1 MFAPQPPPKSR
12 LGVYRQ
18 LSPNAGVHLS
28 PLCFGGGTIGDRWHE
43 KFGVGYMDKESSF
56 KILDTFFEMGG
67 NFIDTANSYQDGRS
81 EEFIG
86 EWAEARR
93 IRDQVFIAT
102 KYASNPHLHSDDES
116 IKQKILYA
124 GTSVKSMHISVEA
137 SLKKLRTSYI
147 DLFYVHY
154 WDYTTSIQ
162 EVMHALHA
170 LVMARKVLYLGIS
183 DAPAWVVSQANQYAR
198 DHALTPFSVYQGQWN
213 VMDRSFERDIIP
225 MARNQGS
232 IVFSIPPSL
241 YLSPFDPTNK
251 HPLHFSP
258 CPAAF
263 DVAIIGMAL
272 APWGVLAGGKI
283 RSDEEEERRRQT
295 GEKGR
300 TFVSP
305 SWERTESEKK
315 VCDALEVVK
324 KEVGAENITAV
335 AIAYLLH
342 KTPYVF
348 PIVGLRKPEQLQQN
362 IEALEISLTKDHLK
376 FLDGVVPFEAGF
388 PHNILGDGTEY
399 DPFTMASGERE
410 KWPVAGVLTGRK
422 LPKP

>member
-1 MFAPQPPPKSR
+1 MFAPQPLPKSR

-28 PLCFGGGTIGDRWHE
+28 PLCLGGGTLGDRWHE

-56 KILDTFFEMGG
+56 KMLDTFFEMGG

-93 IRDQVFIAT
+93 LRDQVFIAT

-225 MARNQGS
+225 MARNQG
-232 IVFSIPPSL
+232 
-241 YLSPFDPTNK
+241 
-251 HPLHFSP
+251 
-258 CPAAF
+258 
-263 DVAIIGMAL
+263 MAL

-305 SWERTESEKK
+305 NWERTESEKK

-348 PIVGLRKPEQLQQN
+348 PIVGLRKPEQLEQN

-422 LPKP
+422 LPKL

>member
-1 MFAPQPPPKSR
+1 MFAPQPLPKSR

-28 PLCFGGGTIGDRWHE
+28 PLSLGGGMIGDRWHE
-43 KFGVGYMDKESSF
+43 KFGMGYMDKELSF
-56 KILDTFFEMGG
+56 KMLDTFFEMGG
-67 NFIDTANSYQDGRS
+67 NFIDTASSYQDGRS

-86 EWAEARR
+86 EWAESRR
-93 IRDQVFIAT
+93 LRDQVFIAT
-102 KYASNPHLHSDDES
+102 KYSVNPKLHAEDES

-124 GTSVKSMHISVEA
+124 GNSVKSMHISFEA

-147 DLFYVHY
+147 DLFYVHF

-162 EVMHALHA
+162 EIMHALHA
-170 LVMARKVLYLGIS
+170 LVMARKVLYLLILMMSMILLLYKGIS
-183 DAPAWVVSQANQYAR
+183 DTPAWVVSKANQYAR
-198 DHALTPFSVYQGQWN
+198 DHALTPFCIYQGQWN
-213 VMDRSFERDIIP
+213 VMERSFERDIIP
-225 MARNQGS
+225 MARDQ
-232 IVFSIPPSL
+232 
-241 YLSPFDPTNK
+241 
-251 HPLHFSP
+251 
-258 CPAAF
+258 
-263 DVAIIGMAL
+263 GMAL

-283 RSDEEEERRRQT
+283 RSDDEEERRRQT

-305 SWERTESEKK
+305 NWERTESEKK

-324 KEVGAENITAV
+324 KEVGANNITAV

-362 IEALEISLTKDHLK
+362 VEALEISLTKDHLK
-376 FLDGVVPFEAGF
+376 FLDGVVPFEPGF
-388 PHNILGDGTEY
+388 PYTMFGDGSEY
-399 DPFTMASGERE
+399 APITMASGERE

-422 LPKP
+422 LAKL